1 MLRERSKQEVGWVYD
16 RRVEIGGIRYI
27 EFRARRESSSFN
39 VSIKADRSLGALH
52 DARAFD

>member
-1 MLRERSKQEVGWVYD
+1 MARERSKQEV
-16 RRVEIGGIRYI
+16 GGIRYI

-39 VSIKADRSLGALH
+39 VSIKADPLGALH